1 MTGTPLLIKL
11 KDKKEALEKDV
22 VLKEKKHTVIL

>member
-22 VLKEKKHTVIL
+22 LKEKKHTVIL